1 MPVQVSRFVQWLY
14 GQAYL
19 LLTLTTLFW
28 AGNIVLG
35 RFVAGE
41 VPPVALAF
49 VRWGGAFLILLPFAW
64 RHLKRDWP
72 EIRRHMPMMLVI
84 SFTGITSYNT
94 LVYFGLQYTGAL
106 TGVLLQSSQPLVIAL
121 AVFVL
126 FRERLSVRQA
136 VGILVSLSGVAVII
150 SQGDISRLL
159 SIRFNI
165 GDLLIL
171 GAVALYGLYSA
182 LLRKR
187 PAIHWISFLATTFL
201 IGDILLFPFFLWEM
215 STGYV
220 LKFNVLT
227 VAACLYVAVV
237 PSLIAYA
244 FFNRG
249 VELIGAN
256 RAGPFFHLMPLFGA
270 LMAVVFLGEQF
281 KLFHAAGMAAI
292 LSGVALA
299 STARGPGGGRQ
310 KKVGSGENSS

>member
-1 MPVQVSRFVQWLY
+1 MPVHVARFGQWLY

-64 RHLKRDWP
+64 PHLKRDWP

-84 SFTGITSYNT
+84 SFTGITAYNT
-94 LVYFGLQYTGAL
+94 MVYFGLQYTGAL

-126 FRERLSVRQA
+126 FKERLSARQA
-136 VGILVSLSGVAVII
+136 VGILVSLTGVAVII
-150 SQGDISRLL
+150 SQGDLSRLL

-165 GDLLIL
+165 GDIIIL
-171 GAVALYGLYSA
+171 GAVVLYGFYSA

-187 PAIHWISFLATTFL
+187 PAIHWISFLASTFL
-201 IGDILLFPFFLWEM
+201 IGDILLLPFFLWEV

-220 LKFNVLT
+220 MKLNLLT

-270 LMAVVFLGEQF
+270 LMAVAFLGEQF
-281 KLFHAAGMAAI
+281 KLFHAVGMAAI

-299 STARGPGGGRQ
+299 STARGTGAGRQ
-310 KKVGSGENSS
+310 K